1 MIIFSKSRPRLE
13 RFGVASDAKKYYRVV
28 NIGRCKWTVV
38 SKKGEP
44 GTMRQTVRQRSGKI
58 MRESG
63 VGRKT
68 VAIRGRLVARIL
80 KTQDSEFRKYVER
93 RRDNIPETCSTI
105 SLKDALDEFSN
116 L

>member
-68 VAIRGRLVARIL
+68 VAIKNRVAFKCESTEEQRRMR
-80 KTQDSEFRKYVER
+80 KAAEFLNMSNAE
-93 RRDNIPETCSTI
+93 
-105 SLKDALDEFSN
+105 AFSAFGGEE
-116 L
+116 